1 MTSKQIINTLTKN
14 KVTEKIHITEHNIEN
29 VFEWFEENVWKDK
42 NTSSHDIVGYFIE
55 TIYDPDNKFFH
66 PLTPEEKKRIT
77 SIADRL
83 IEDSSRRR
91 TGDFWTPQIWVDES
105 HRRISNLLGDDWKEK
120 YVVWDPA
127 CGTKNL
133 TRDYRFSEL
142 YCSTLFQSEL
152 DMSKD
157 YNREGEAFQFD
168 FLNDP
173 LEKAPKGLLEALE
186 NDKPFVFFL
195 NPPYSVA
202 GGGLYKESGKVK
214 KGDNSNMVSK
224 MMKDGKVGK
233 PAVDTSYQF
242 IYRICMIREKYHL
255 SNCHIFI
262 YSGVGFLR
270 STSADMFRFEIHNNF
285 GFDGGYI
292 INASEFAN
300 VSASWAIG
308 FTMWG
313 KKNEDSYNEYHVDV
327 MRRTIDGCEKVCDKI
342 LYNVP
347 SGQRLVDW
355 CSNGKNKDLPAK
367 DIIPLAKGLY
377 PKGDIISIPDNVIG
391 FHLYDKNRIAH
402 TDGLKLFFSAPYA
415 SGFNK
420 FYINED
426 NFEKV
431 NCIHAVRWLPEGDW
445 INKDDEFMIPNES
458 HPKFRQFMLDS
469 LIFSLFDTANY
480 CTSTDHDYAGRH
492 WDINNEFFWMSRDE
506 MKALA
511 NEHHNNDVY
520 SDADT
525 DSERSHSALPER
537 SHSALL
543 ERYVYKYIQEHKDK
557 FSPDALAV
565 LNTACELVKKSFKLR
580 DLYNQEHPEIQV
592 NHWDAGWY
600 QIKQMLKA
608 FMPDDLK
615 EFRKNFKTF
624 ESRLR
629 PLVYELGFLRK

>member
-1 MTSKQIINTLTKN
+1 MKDN
-14 KVTEKIHITEHNIEN
+14 KIHITEHNIEN
-29 VFEWFEENVWKDK
+29 VFEWFKENVWKGVCPEDH
-42 NTSSHDIVGYFIE
+42 HDLVGCFIE
-55 TIYDPDNKFFH
+55 TICDPDNQFFQ

-91 TGDFWTPQIWVDES
+91 TGDFWTPQTWVDES
-105 HRRISNLLGDDWKEK
+105 HRRISRLLGDDWKEK

-133 TRDYRFSEL
+133 TRDYRFGEL

-195 NPPYSVA
+195 NPPYKQGDSENV
-202 GGGLYKESGKVK
+202 GCQNTNVQKEMK
-214 KGDNSNMVSK
+214 KDKIGRSALSD
-224 MMKDGKVGK
+224 
-233 PAVDTSYQF
+233 QF
-242 IYRICMIREKYHL
+242 LYRIVKIKQKYNL

-262 YSGVGFLR
+262 YSPVNILR
-270 STSADMFRFEIHNNF
+270 NYGRKYIRKFITDNFRY
-285 GFDGGYI
+285 DGGYL
-292 INASEFAN
+292 INAGEFAN
-300 VSASWAIG
+300 VSANWGIG
-308 FTMWG
+308 FTMWSSG
-313 KKNEDSYNEYHVDV
+313 ETIDKNIFPIDV
-327 MRRTIDGCEKVCDKI
+327 MEIIDFEPKVTMEKDLYNLDGKEDLTSYVKCKDKGEKVDT
-342 LYNVP
+342 L
-347 SGQRLVDW
+347 RLR
-355 CSNGKNKDLPAK
+355 L
-367 DIIPLAKGLY
+367 GLY
-377 PKGDIISIPDNVIG
+377 PEDVTNIYKNYMGVLVKHRNNLSKQSRENFIKTSFQQNDGIGTYSLTESNIDKGIVG
-391 FHLYDKNRIAH
+391 FAAM
-402 TDGLKLFFSAPYA
+402 T
-415 SGFNK
+415 
-420 FYINED
+420 
-426 NFEKV
+426 
-431 NCIHAVRWLPEGDW
+431 LPERNW
-445 INKDDEFMIPNES
+445 VVCDDELAAPDES
-458 HPKFRQFMLDS
+458 HPDFKQFVMDS
-469 LIFSLFDTANY
+469 YIYSLFKDSY
-480 CTSTDHDYAGRH
+480 SYQTSTDHDYAGRH

-511 NEHHNNDVY
+511 NEYHNNDVY

-525 DSERSHSALPER
+525 DS
-537 SHSALL
+537 

-557 FSPDALAV
+557 FSPDALAI

-600 QIKQMLKA
+600 QIKQMLKEYL
-608 FMPDDLK
+608 PDELK
-615 EFRKNFKTF
+615 EFRKNFKAF

-629 PLVYELGFLRK
+629 PLVYELGFLRE

>member
-1 MTSKQIINTLTKN
+1 MKGN
-14 KVTEKIHITEHNIEN
+14 KIHITEHNIEN
-29 VFEWFEENVWKDK
+29 VFEWFKANVWKGKFPEDD
-42 NTSSHDIVGYFIE
+42 HDIVGCFIE
-55 TIYDPDNKFFH
+55 TICDPDNQFFQ

-91 TGDFWTPQIWVDES
+91 TGDFWTPQTWVDES

-133 TRDYRFSEL
+133 TRDYRFGEL

-195 NPPYSVA
+195 NPPYSVVGA
-202 GGGLYKESGKVK
+202 DRDKSTNREMSAVAKSMKE
-214 KGDNSNMVSK
+214 D
-224 MMKDGKVGK
+224 KVGK
-233 PAVDTSYQF
+233 SNIDLANQF
-242 IYRICMIREKYHL
+242 IYRICKIRDKYHL
-255 SNCHIFI
+255 TNCHMFLF
-262 YSGVGFLR
+262 SGTTFM
-270 STSADMFRFEIHNNF
+270 TSVSNENFRKLIHNGF
-285 GFDGGYI
+285 QFDGGYI

-300 VSASWAIG
+300 VSSSWAIG

-313 KKNEDSYNEYHVDV
+313 KKNENLYNEYHIDV

-355 CSNGKNKDLPAK
+355 CSNGKNKDLPMK

-391 FHLYDKNRIAH
+391 IHLYN
-402 TDGLKLFFSAPYA
+402 SNQVAPMDRKRLVLSSLYPT
-415 SGFNK
+415 GYNK
-420 FYINED
+420 FYINKD

-431 NCIHAVRWLPEGDW
+431 NCIHAARCLSEGNW
-445 INKDDEFMIPNES
+445 INCNDEFMIPDES
-458 HPKFRQFMLDS
+458 DPRFDTFESDS
-469 LIFSLFDTANY
+469 LIYGLFIDNY

-492 WDINNEFFWMSRDE
+492 WDINNEFFWMSKDE

-511 NEHHNNDVY
+511 NEYHNNDVY

-525 DSERSHSALPER
+525 DSERSHSALSER
-537 SHSALL
+537 SHSALS

>member
-1 MTSKQIINTLTKN
+1 MNSKQIINTLAKN

-29 VFEWFEENVWKDK
+29 VFEWFEKNVWKDK
-42 NTSSHDIVGYFIE
+42 NTSSHDIVGYFIK
-55 TIYDPDNKFFH
+55 TICDPDNQFFQ

-133 TRDYRFSEL
+133 TRDYRFGEL

-157 YNREGEAFQFD
+157 YNREGESFQFD

-195 NPPYSVA
+195 NPPYKQGNGETA
-202 GGGLYKESGKVK
+202 GCQNTNIQKEMK
-214 KGDNSNMVSK
+214 
-224 MMKDGKVGK
+224 KDGIGRSVLS
-233 PAVDTSYQF
+233 DQF
-242 IYRICMIREKYHL
+242 LYRIIKIKQKYNL

-262 YSGVGFLR
+262 YSPVNILR
-270 STSADMFRFEIHNNF
+270 IDRCKNIRKFITNNF
-285 GFDGGYI
+285 NYDGGYL

-300 VSASWAIG
+300 VSASWGIG
-308 FTMWG
+308 FTMWTSG
-313 KKNEDSYNEYHVDV
+313 KTIDKNIFPIDV
-327 MRRTIDGCEKVCDKI
+327 MGIIDFEPKVTMKKDLYNLDEKEDLTSYVKCKDKGEKVDT
-342 LYNVP
+342 L
-347 SGQRLVDW
+347 RLR
-355 CSNGKNKDLPAK
+355 L
-367 DIIPLAKGLY
+367 GLY
-377 PKGDIISIPDNVIG
+377 PEDVTNIYKNYMGVLVKHRNNLSKQSRENFIKTSFQQNDGIGMYSLTESNIDKGIVG
-391 FHLYDKNRIAH
+391 FAAM
-402 TDGLKLFFSAPYA
+402 T
-415 SGFNK
+415 
-420 FYINED
+420 
-426 NFEKV
+426 
-431 NCIHAVRWLPEGDW
+431 LPERNW
-445 INKDDEFMIPNES
+445 IVCDDELAAPDES
-458 HPKFRQFMLDS
+458 HPDFKQFVMDS
-469 LIFSLFDTANY
+469 YIYSLFKDSY
-480 CTSTDHDYAGRH
+480 SYQTSTDHDYAGRH

-525 DSERSHSALPER
+525 DSER
-537 SHSALL
+537 
-543 ERYVYKYIQEHKDK
+543 YVYKYIQEHKDK
-557 FSPDALAV
+557 FSPDALAI
-565 LNTACELVKKSFKLR
+565 LNAACELVKKSFKLR

>member
-1 MTSKQIINTLTKN
+1 MKG
-14 KVTEKIHITEHNIEN
+14 KIHITEHNIEN
-29 VFEWFEENVWKDK
+29 VFEWFKENVWKGVFPKD
-42 NTSSHDIVGYFIE
+42 NQDIVGYFIE
-55 TIYDPDNKFFH
+55 TICDPDNQFFQ

-91 TGDFWTPQIWVDES
+91 TGDFWTPQTWVDES

-133 TRDYRFSEL
+133 TRDYRFGEL

-157 YNREGEAFQFD
+157 YNREGKSFQFD

-195 NPPYSVA
+195 NPPYMHA
-202 GGGLYKESGKVK
+202 NGRNNGKTESLIKNEMK
-214 KGDNSNMVSK
+214 KDKIGRSALSD
-224 MMKDGKVGK
+224 
-233 PAVDTSYQF
+233 QF
-242 IYRICMIREKYHL
+242 LYRIVKIKQKYNL
-255 SNCHIFI
+255 SNCHIYI
-262 YSGVGFLR
+262 YSPVNFIRNKFTYKLR
-270 STSADMFRFEIHNNF
+270 NLISNNF
-285 GFDGGYI
+285 HYDGGYL

-300 VSASWAIG
+300 VSASWGIG
-308 FTMWG
+308 FTMWSSG
-313 KKNEDSYNEYHVDV
+313 ETMDKNVFPIDV
-327 MRRTIDGCEKVCDKI
+327 MGIINFEPKVTMEKD
-342 LYNVP
+342 LYN
-347 SGQRLVDW
+347 LD
-355 CSNGKNKDLPAK
+355 GKEDLTSYVKCKDKRNSKMIMLR
-367 DIIPLAKGLY
+367 KGLY
-377 PKGDIISIPDNVIG
+377 PTGIQSTTDNMIGSFIKLRNILAPSDRVNFLYTSNYGFNISSIPLTKSNIDKGIVG
-391 FHLYDKNRIAH
+391 FAAM
-402 TDGLKLFFSAPYA
+402 T
-415 SGFNK
+415 
-420 FYINED
+420 
-426 NFEKV
+426 
-431 NCIHAVRWLPEGDW
+431 LPERNW
-445 INKDDEFMIPNES
+445 IVCDDELAAPDES
-458 HPKFRQFMLDS
+458 HPDFKQFVMDS
-469 LIFSLFDTANY
+469 YIYSLFKDSY
-480 CTSTDHDYAGRH
+480 SYQTSTDHDYAGRH

-511 NEHHNNDVY
+511 NEYHNNDVY

-525 DSERSHSALPER
+525 DSERSHGALP
-537 SHSALL
+537 

-557 FSPDALAV
+557 FSPDALAI

>member
-1 MTSKQIINTLTKN
+1 MKG
-14 KVTEKIHITEHNIEN
+14 KIHITEHNIEN
-29 VFEWFEENVWKDK
+29 VFKWFEENVWKGVFPKD
-42 NTSSHDIVGYFIE
+42 NQDIVGYFIE
-55 TIYDPDNKFFH
+55 TICDPDNQFFQ

-91 TGDFWTPQIWVDES
+91 TGDFWTPQTWVDES

-133 TRDYRFSEL
+133 TRDYRFGEL

-157 YNREGEAFQFD
+157 YNREGKSFQFD

-195 NPPYSVA
+195 NPPYMHA
-202 GGGLYKESGKVK
+202 NGRNNGKTESLIKNEMK
-214 KGDNSNMVSK
+214 KDKIGRSALSD
-224 MMKDGKVGK
+224 
-233 PAVDTSYQF
+233 QF
-242 IYRICMIREKYHL
+242 LYRIVKIKQKYNL
-255 SNCHIFI
+255 SNCHIYI
-262 YSGVGFLR
+262 YSPVNFIRNKFTYKLR
-270 STSADMFRFEIHNNF
+270 NLISNNF
-285 GFDGGYI
+285 HYDGGYL

-300 VSASWAIG
+300 VSASWGIG
-308 FTMWG
+308 FTMWSSG
-313 KKNEDSYNEYHVDV
+313 ETMDKNVFPIDV
-327 MRRTIDGCEKVCDKI
+327 MGIINFEPKVTMEKD
-342 LYNVP
+342 LYN
-347 SGQRLVDW
+347 LD
-355 CSNGKNKDLPAK
+355 GKEDLTSYVKCKDKRNSKMIMLR
-367 DIIPLAKGLY
+367 KGLY
-377 PKGDIISIPDNVIG
+377 PTGIQSTTDNMIGSFIKLRNILAPSDRVNFLYTSNYGFNISSIPLTKSNIDKGIVG
-391 FHLYDKNRIAH
+391 FAAM
-402 TDGLKLFFSAPYA
+402 T
-415 SGFNK
+415 
-420 FYINED
+420 
-426 NFEKV
+426 
-431 NCIHAVRWLPEGDW
+431 LPERNW
-445 INKDDEFMIPNES
+445 IVCDDELAAPDES
-458 HPKFRQFMLDS
+458 HPDFKQFVMDS
-469 LIFSLFDTANY
+469 YIYSLFKDSY
-480 CTSTDHDYAGRH
+480 SYQTSTDHDYAGRH

-511 NEHHNNDVY
+511 NEYHNNDVY
-520 SDADT
+520 TDADT
-525 DSERSHSALPER
+525 DSERSHGALP
-537 SHSALL
+537 

-557 FSPDALAV
+557 FSPDALAI

>member
-1 MTSKQIINTLTKN
+1 MKGN
-14 KVTEKIHITEHNIEN
+14 KIHITEHNIEKAFN
-29 VFEWFEENVWKDK
+29 WFKESIWKGVCPEDH
-42 NTSSHDIVGYFIE
+42 HDIVGCFIE
-55 TIYDPDNKFFH
+55 TICDPDNQFFK

-91 TGDFWTPQIWVDES
+91 TGDFWTPAIWVDES
-105 HRRISNLLGDDWKEK
+105 HRRISSLLGDDWKEK

-133 TRDYRFSEL
+133 TRDYRFGEL

-173 LEKAPKGLLEALE
+173 LEKAPRGLLEALE

-202 GGGLYKESGKVK
+202 GAGRDKSTNRERSAVANAMKEDKMGKANI
-214 KGDNSNMVSK
+214 DLAN
-224 MMKDGKVGK
+224 
-233 PAVDTSYQF
+233 QF
-242 IYRICMIREKYHL
+242 IYRICKIRDKYHL
-255 SNCHIFI
+255 TNCHMFLF
-262 YSGVGFLR
+262 SGTTFMTVV
-270 STSADMFRFEIHNNF
+270 SNENFRKLIHNGF
-285 GFDGGYI
+285 QFDGGYI

-300 VSASWAIG
+300 VSSSWAIG

-313 KKNEDSYNEYHVDV
+313 SGSKEHNSQYPVCV
-327 MRRTIDGCEKVCDKI
+327 MRRTIDGCEKVCDKVI
-342 LYNVP
+342 YNVQ

-355 CSNGKNKDLPAK
+355 CSNGKNKDLPTK

-377 PKGDIISIPDNVIG
+377 PKGDIVSIPDNVIG
-391 FHLYDKNRIAH
+391 FHIYDKNRISH
-402 TDGLKLFFSAPYA
+402 TDRKKLFFSAPYA

-431 NCIHAVRWLPEGDW
+431 NCIHAVVWLPEGDW
-445 INKDDEFMIPNES
+445 ISSNDEFIIPNES
-458 HPKFRQFMLDS
+458 HPEFRQFMLDS
-469 LIFSLFDTANY
+469 LIFDLFDTSNY

-492 WDINNEFFWMSRDE
+492 WDINNEFFWMGRDE

-511 NEHHNNDVY
+511 NEYHNNDVY

-525 DSERSHSALPER
+525 DSERSHGALP
-537 SHSALL
+537 
-543 ERYVYKYIQEHKDK
+543 ERYVYKYIQEHKDE
-557 FSPDALAV
+557 FSPDALAI

-600 QIKQMLKA
+600 QIKPMLKA

-615 EFRKNFKTF
+615 EFRKNFKAF

>member
-1 MTSKQIINTLTKN
+1 MTSKQITNTLAKN
-14 KVTEKIHITEHNIEN
+14 KVTEKVHITEHNIEN
-29 VFEWFEENVWKDK
+29 VFEWFEDNVWKDK

-55 TIYDPDNKFFH
+55 TICDPNNQFFQ

-133 TRDYRFSEL
+133 TRDYRFGEL

-202 GGGLYKESGKVK
+202 GADRDKSTNREMSAVAKSMKEYKMGKANIDLV
-214 KGDNSNMVSK
+214 N
-224 MMKDGKVGK
+224 
-233 PAVDTSYQF
+233 QF
-242 IYRICMIREKYHL
+242 IYRICKIRDKYHL
-255 SNCHIFI
+255 TNCHMFLFSGISFI
-262 YSGVGFLR
+262 TT
-270 STSADMFRFEIHNNF
+270 TSNENFRKLIHNGF
-285 GFDGGYI
+285 QFDGGYI

-313 KKNEDSYNEYHVDV
+313 SGSKEYNRLYPVSV

-355 CSNGKNKDLPAK
+355 CSNGKNKDLPMK

-391 FHLYDKNRIAH
+391 FHLYDKNRITH
-402 TDGLKLFFSAPYA
+402 TDRLKLFFSAPYA

-431 NCIHAVRWLPEGDW
+431 NCIHSVRWLPEGDW
-445 INKDDEFMIPNES
+445 ISGDDEFMIPNES
-458 HPKFRQFMLDS
+458 HPEFRQFVLDS

-511 NEHHNNDVY
+511 NEHHNNDIY

-525 DSERSHSALPER
+525 DH
-537 SHSALL
+537 
-543 ERYVYKYIQEHKDK
+543 ERYVYKYIQEHKDE

-565 LNTACELVKKSFKLR
+565 LDAARELVKKSFKLR

>member
-1 MTSKQIINTLTKN
+1 MS
-14 KVTEKIHITEHNIEN
+14 
-29 VFEWFEENVWKDK
+29 
-42 NTSSHDIVGYFIE
+42 
-55 TIYDPDNKFFH
+55 DNKDIRNFDLTFDEH
-66 PLTPEEKKRIT
+66 TKTRHGLFYTPEVWVNESHKRI
-77 SIADRL
+77 S
-83 IEDSSRRR
+83 E
-91 TGDFWTPQIWVDES
+91 
-105 HRRISNLLGDDWKEK
+105 LLGDDWKEK

-133 TRDYRFSEL
+133 TRDYLFDEL
-142 YCSTLFQSEL
+142 YCSTLFQAEL

-173 LEKAPKGLLEALE
+173 LEKAPKGLIDALE

-202 GGGLYKESGKVK
+202 GGGVYYKKTGTVK
-214 KGDNSNMVSK
+214 KGDNSNMISK
-224 MMKDGKVGK
+224 MMKDNKIGKT
-233 PAVDTSYQF
+233 AIDTSYQF

-270 STSADMFRFEIHNNF
+270 STSADMFRSEIHNNF

-300 VSASWAIG
+300 VSSSWPIG

-355 CSNGKNKDLPAK
+355 CSNGKNKDLPTK
-367 DIIPLAKGLY
+367 DIIALQKGLY
-377 PKGDIISIPDNVIG
+377 PKGDIVSIPENVIG
-391 FHLYDKNRIAH
+391 FHLYNANRISH
-402 TDGLKLFFSAPYA
+402 TDRLKLFFSAPYA

-431 NCIHAVRWLPEGDW
+431 NCIHSVRWLPEENPIQD
-445 INKDDEFMIPNES
+445 DDEFMIPNES
-458 HPKFRQFMLDS
+458 HPEFRQFMLDS

-492 WDINNEFFWMSRDE
+492 WDINNEFFWMSKDE

-511 NEHHNNDVY
+511 NEYHNNDVY

-525 DSERSHSALPER
+525 DS
-537 SHSALL
+537 

-557 FSPDALAV
+557 FSPDALAI
-565 LNTACELVKKSFKLR
+565 LNAACELVKKSFKLR